1 MSRQNR
7 RDLANKGENEESAK
21 REFRAMGGARKSF
34 FALFPSRRTRASCSP
49 GFSLCLRKIRKKARL
64 FSRLLDCGIF
74 NIKCL
79 LSSINYLVHAND
91 SFFSCSIIETSM
103 IKGEEKT
110 AQTLQVSI
118 RSKMENADD
127 DTKRYQDSFSGKM
140 RRQGSV
146 KKLDLGRV
154 AELIRDAIVEERPH
168 LRYQLNKSS
177 KDAAREK
184 WTDVHGNSNMFDS
197 AEQYLCVETERLRE
211 ALDNINSAETK
222 M

>member
-1 MSRQNR
+1 MLNVCKVCR
-7 RDLANKGENEESAK
+7 RPFMTGC
-21 REFRAMGGARKSF
+21 MPMC
-34 FALFPSRRTRASCSP
+34 LFP
-49 GFSLCLRKIRKKARL
+49 
-64 FSRLLDCGIF
+64 
-74 NIKCL
+74 
-79 LSSINYLVHAND
+79 
-91 SFFSCSIIETSM
+91 SCSIIETSM

-127 DTKRYQDSFSGKM
+127 DTKKYQDSFPGKM
-140 RRQGSV
+140 RRKGSV

-154 AELIRDAIVEERPH
+154 AELIRDAIVAERPH

-184 WTDVHGNSNMFDS
+184 WTDVHGDSNMFDS

-211 ALDNINSAETK
+211 VLDNINSAETK
-222 M
+222 V